1 MLGYRVG
8 GVSLVSA
15 TSVQSG
21 NHAASDINTRR
32 FTDALPCMVWVRDDR
47 DRFVFVN
54 ETAHRVFGFT
64 PPHGRTRLWTAPLT
78 RDWVDEHGRPARRE
92 ELPGPLAKATG
103 RPQQQVTGCVFEG
116 EGIRWLLV
124 QSVPLMREDGSVE
137 AVVNTATD
145 IGDLRD
151 SAEAIRLSEARYRR
165 MVDTTHEGICLLD
178 GDSRIAYVNRRMC
191 DMLGYSAETLLGRH
205 TFEFIVGSSGGLGP
219 AVTLAGGS
227 AADEPHDVALR
238 RRDGSVIWAMVSGAA
253 IVDEQGL
260 PTQMLAMF
268 TDVTARKLSE
278 DNVRLRE
285 ARFRAL
291 IENAA
296 DVVVIL
302 DRAGTVTYESPAMA
316 RLLGLNEQSMAGRSA
331 FLPLHPDDA
340 PVAQETFESLLDH
353 PASRRPIELRF
364 RHVDG
369 TWHWIEGVAT
379 SLVDDPAVQG
389 VVANFRDVTERKA
402 AEQRALEAAELVE
415 RLTADAVILVDARMR
430 VASWNQGAE
439 RLFGWTKDE
448 VMGGPLPVIPAE
460 RRAEARR
467 LQRHLIATGGTVT
480 NETTRIN
487 KAGELIPVLGS
498 WSVAPLPDGKRGILS
513 IAKDLREHQD
523 MNRRL
528 AEQAESLMLA
538 DERERI
544 AMDLHDGVIQ
554 SLYGVALSLG
564 ALRRQAETDPQ
575 VDPSPPL
582 AQAVAE
588 LTDTIEHIREYI
600 FDLRA
605 AIPDEGDLK
614 AGLRALAARAQ
625 SNRAGLAAQ
634 TAITDEPLDLPYAT
648 IVHLLHITREAL
660 SNVVRHAHASSV
672 RIELTRATD
681 ALTLTVSDDGQGF
694 QPDGRGRR
702 LGDGLRNMRERA
714 RMIGADLTIESA
726 VRRGTRVEVR
736 LQRP

>member
-1 MLGYRVG
+1 M
-8 GVSLVSA
+8 STFSA
-15 TSVQSG
+15 PSAQTGSPT
-21 NHAASDINTRR
+21 ASDSTVRR

-47 DRFVFVN
+47 NRLLFVN
-54 ETAHRVFGFT
+54 KTAQRVFGFR
-64 PPHGRTRLWTAPLT
+64 PPHGRSRLWTAPLS
-78 RDWVDEHGRPARRE
+78 RDWVDDQGRLARRE
-92 ELPGPLAKATG
+92 ELPGPLAKVTR
-103 RPQQQVTGCVFEG
+103 RPQQQVTGCIFEG

-124 QSVPLMREDGSVE
+124 QSIPLLRDDGSLE

-145 IGDLRD
+145 IADLRE

-205 TFEFIVGSSGGLGP
+205 TYEFIVGSSGGLGP
-219 AVTLAGGS
+219 TVTLGGGG

-238 RRDGSVIWAMVSGAA
+238 RRDGSIIWSMVTGAA

-278 DNVRLRE
+278 DSVRLRE

-302 DRAGTVTYESPAMA
+302 DRTGTVTYESPAMA
-316 RLLGLNEQSMAGRSA
+316 RLLGLDEQSMAGRSA
-331 FLPLHPDDA
+331 FLPLHPDDL
-340 PVAQETFESLLDH
+340 PVAKEAFRSLLEH
-353 PASRRPIELRF
+353 PGSRRGIDLRF

-369 TWHWIEGVAT
+369 TWHWIEGIAT
-379 SLVDDPAVQG
+379 SLIDDPAVDG

-402 AEQRALEAAELVE
+402 AEQRAREAAELLE
-415 RLTADAVILVDARMR
+415 RLTADAVILVDARMH
-430 VASWNQGAE
+430 VVSWNQGAE
-439 RLFGWTKDE
+439 RLFGWTKGE
-448 VMGGPLPVIPAE
+448 VVGQLLPVIPAE

-467 LQRHLIATGGTVT
+467 LQRHLIAAGGTVT
-480 NETTRIN
+480 NETTRVN

-498 WSVAPLPDGKRGILS
+498 WSVASLPNGKRGVLS
-513 IAKDLREHQD
+513 IAKDLREHQE

-538 DERERI
+538 EERERI

-564 ALRRQAETDPQ
+564 ALRRQTETDAQ
-575 VDPSPPL
+575 VDTAP
-582 AQAVAE
+582 AVGQAVAE

-625 SNRAGLAAQ
+625 SNRAGLEAE
-634 TAITDEPLDLPYAT
+634 TAITDESLDVPYAT
-648 IVHLLHITREAL
+648 VVHLLHITREAL
-660 SNVVRHAHASSV
+660 SNVVRHAHASRV
-672 RIELTRATD
+672 RLDLTQTTD
-681 ALTLTVSDDGQGF
+681 ALSLTVADDGQGF

-714 RMIGADLTIESA
+714 RMIGAEFTIHSA
-726 VRRGTRVEVR
+726 PRRGTRVEVR
-736 LQRP
+736 LRRP